1 MAIGSIIIFIIK
13 RNIILKQESFNSY
26 AERRTNMILIQH
38 MEGYYRSELLKMGY
52 FKTPDG
58 LQLYELDISKLQ
70 EIYEEVKTSQ
80 N

>member
-1 MAIGSIIIFIIK
+1 
-13 RNIILKQESFNSY
+13 
-26 AERRTNMILIQH
+26 MILIQH
-38 MEGYYRSELLKMGY
+38 MEDYYQSELLKMGY

-58 LQLYELDISKLQ
+58 LQLYELDISKLK

>member
-1 MAIGSIIIFIIK
+1 MVTGSTIIFIIK
-13 RNIILKQESFNSY
+13 RNIILKQEFFNY
-26 AERRTNMILIQH
+26 YDGRRTNMILIQH
-38 MEGYYRSELLKMGY
+38 MEDYYQSELLKMGY

-58 LQLYELDISKLQ
+58 LQLYELDISKLK